1 MNKKNRKNLSNLIAG
16 LYLLLSLCIYWFVI
30 KSSNYFIFIGIIIST
45 PVIETIIF
53 QMLPDKKANKQKKN
67 QSSNKV
73 SKNKTNSKI
82 LSTNLLRSD
91 DEILTLKLEN
101 LTWREFE
108 RLCFLFYKEK
118 GYKPRETSEGADGGV
133 DLIIYNRTHKTEEAI
148 QIKHYIESCNQIT
161 VKEIR
166 ELNSSKRNHGCVLAK
181 FITTSGYTNAALTQ
195 ADKLKIDCHYINWVK
210 SKIVKWQ
217 KEEALKR
224 NLISKAK

>member
-1 MNKKNRKNLSNLIAG
+1 MNKRTRKNISNLIAG
-16 LYLLLSLCIYWFVI
+16 LYLLLALCIFWFVF
-30 KSSNYFIFIGIIIST
+30 KSTNFYAFLGIIIST
-45 PVIETIIF
+45 PVIETIF
-53 QMLPDKKANKQKKN
+53 FHKLPDKKVNKQKKA
-67 QSSNKV
+67 QPLNKV
-73 SKNKTNSKI
+73 SKTKTIK
-82 LSTNLLRSD
+82 LRSD
-91 DEILTLKLEN
+91 DEILTLKLEE

-108 RLCFLFYKEK
+108 RLCFLFYKAK

-148 QIKHYIESCNQIT
+148 QIKHYIESGNQIT

-166 ELNSSKRNHGCVLAK
+166 ELNSSKRNHGCVLAQ

-195 ADKLKIDCHYINWVK
+195 ADKFKIDCHDINWVK

-217 KEEALKR
+217 KEEALKK